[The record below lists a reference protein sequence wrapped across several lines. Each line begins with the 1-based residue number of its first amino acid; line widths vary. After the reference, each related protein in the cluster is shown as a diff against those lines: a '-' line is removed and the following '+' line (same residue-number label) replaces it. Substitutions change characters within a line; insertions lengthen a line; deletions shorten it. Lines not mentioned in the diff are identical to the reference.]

1 MEIEQPG
8 SNIDILPGFFLH
20 ESEEKICTIDSLYI
34 SRLNYKQVKIILTPQ
49 DFR

>member
-20 ESEEKICTIDSLYI
+20 ESEEKNLYDRLTIY
-34 SRLNYKQVKIILTPQ
+34 
-49 DFR
+49 